1 MKQLFQ
7 HGLPLIGSDVAR
19 EWDSLYHFL
28 VALSV
33 FFFVLVIGAML
44 YFAIKYRS
52 SVVKKT
58 KYITHST
65 LLEWI
70 WIGVPSVLLLVIFTW
85 GYVVYRDMVQAPDNA
100 YEIRVI
106 GKQWLWQFQYDF
118 GKTTVGELVV
128 PMNKPV
134 KLVMTSEDVLHSF
147 FVPNFRV
154 KSDVVPGMY
163 TSVWFEAKVRGI
175 HPVFC
180 TEYCGTSHSGMLAKL
195 IAVTPEE
202 FEAYKKG
209 GKLPPM
215 PFAGERVAASDSPQ
229 AAGGGATVARD
240 SMADAGRKHYES
252 KGCVACHS
260 VDGSAKVGPSH
271 KGIYGRKEIVIAD
284 GKEKEITVDDNYLR
298 ESIETPNAKVVKGF
312 GPVMPTFKGL
322 ITETE
327 MNEILAY
334 LKSLK

>member
-7 HGLPLIGSDVAR
+7 NGLPLIGTDVAR

-33 FFFVLVIGAML
+33 FFFVLVIGGMI

-52 SVVKKT
+52 SVAKKT

-65 LLEWI
+65 ALEWI
-70 WIGVPSVLLLVIFTW
+70 WVGVPSLLLLFIFAW
-85 GYVVYRDMVQAPDNA
+85 GYVVYRDMVSAPANA

-118 GKTTVGELVV
+118 GKTSIGELVV

-180 TEYCGTSHSGMLAKL
+180 TEYCGTSHSGMLAK
-195 IAVTPEE
+195 IVAVTQDE
-202 FEAYKKG
+202 FETFKKG
-209 GKLPPM
+209 GKLPAM
-215 PFAGERVAASDSPQ
+215 PYAGELVAVAASAG
-229 AAGGGATVARD
+229 AADASVSRD
-240 SMADAGRKHYES
+240 TMVDAGRKQYES

-260 VDGSAKVGPSH
+260 IDGSAKVGPTH
-271 KGIYGRKEIVIAD
+271 KGVFGRKETVVEN
-284 GKEKEITVDDNYLR
+284 GKETEVTVDDNYLR
-298 ESIETPNAKVVKGF
+298 ESIENPNAKVVKGF
-312 GPVMPTFKGL
+312 GPVMPTFKGM